1 MAKKATITKKWY
13 ESKTVWL
20 GVITAIVGIFS
31 FLESQYPQMGIF
43 VTLSGVMGIVLRV
56 FSSTPI
62 E

>member
-1 MAKKATITKKWY
+1 MAKTATKKWY

-31 FLESQYPQMGIF
+31 FLESQYPDMGIF
-43 VTLSGVMGIVLRV
+43 VTLSGVVGIIFRV
-56 FSSTPI
+56 FTSTSI

>member
-1 MAKKATITKKWY
+1 MAKKATKKWY
-13 ESKTVWL
+13 GSKTVWL

-43 VTLSGVMGIVLRV
+43 VTLSGVVGIIFRV
-56 FSSTPI
+56 FTSTSI

>member
-1 MAKKATITKKWY
+1 MAKTATKKWY

-31 FLESQYPQMGIF
+31 FLESQYPEMGIF
-43 VTLSGVMGIVLRV
+43 VTLSGVVGIIFRV
-56 FSSTPI
+56 FTATSI